1 MRWRALIFRDYAGSV
16 SLHTTMSDLVVCKV
30 RENYMHGYRIK
41 VTGLRI
47 KVTVHSIKPDLVV
60 SIEFAIIK
68 CTVTVIY
75 RN

>member
-1 MRWRALIFRDYAGSV
+1 MANAVSV
-16 SLHTTMSDLVVCKV
+16 SLHTTMSDLVVGKV

-41 VTGLRI
+41 VTVHSI
-47 KVTVHSIKPDLVV
+47 KITVTVHSIKPDLVV